1 MGKLPLSEQVNS
13 LFTIDGVRAAV
24 ESAASSPRVAAGVA
38 ASTASMGAM
47 AKLEM
52 IQSGLGLFSLFVGC
66 LTTCVVLA
74 IQTIKLV
81 RIYRHW
87 NPNRPE
93 PKGDL

>member
-52 IQSGLGLFSLFVGC
+52 IQSAFGTASVIVGFITGC
-66 LTTCVVLA
+66 LVMTIQA
-74 IQTIKLV
+74 IKMIRVWRAWDPHKV
-81 RIYRHW
+81 AA
-87 NPNRPE
+87 
-93 PKGDL
+93 KVDL